1 LRVPA
6 EFVILTLRFCA
17 VVAASEEDL
26 PMADPP
32 AELVNPFH
40 TYNFLV
46 KWDGTYVAAVTSVSG
61 LTRRTAVVSFHAGGQ
76 PQSAL
81 RIPGQT
87 DYEPVRLERG
97 ITTDTAFQDWA
108 NLMWDY
114 PNTPQLGNETQ
125 LATFRKPMQIELY
138 DQQRILAVRYNLYQC
153 WPSEYTALPDLNGEA
168 NVVALASMTIEHEGW
183 ERDTSVDYTPGS
195 TTQP

>member
-1 LRVPA
+1 
-6 EFVILTLRFCA
+6 
-17 VVAASEEDL
+17 
-26 PMADPP
+26 MAGPP

-46 KWDGTYVAAVTSVSG
+46 KWDGNYVAAVTSISG

-76 PQSAL
+76 PQSPL

-114 PNTPQLGNETQ
+114 PSTQQLGNETP
-125 LATFRKPMQIELY
+125 LATFRK
-138 DQQRILAVRYNLYQC
+138 RCRSSSRTSSGSS
-153 WPSEYTALPDLNGEA
+153 PSVTTSITAGR
-168 NVVALASMTIEHEGW
+168 AS
-183 ERDTSVDYTPGS
+183 TPRCRS
-195 TTQP
+195 